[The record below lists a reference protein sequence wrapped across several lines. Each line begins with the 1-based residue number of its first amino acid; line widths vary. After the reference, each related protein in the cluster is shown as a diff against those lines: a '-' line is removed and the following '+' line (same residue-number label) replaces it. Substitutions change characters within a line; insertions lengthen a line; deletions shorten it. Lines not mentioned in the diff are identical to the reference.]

1 MDRGPM
7 EVRVHSS
14 IDEIPAAEWNALA
27 GSRYPFLDHAFL
39 SAAEQTACVAEE
51 TGWSPRHLSLYD
63 DDRRVGAMLLYEKT
77 HSWGEFVFDWAW
89 ANAYHRAGIPYYPK
103 LLSAVPF
110 TPATCPK
117 LLLAEGV
124 DATLGRALI
133 DGARILADDIDASS
147 LHVLFPVED
156 ELPILESAGLTTRK
170 DCQFHWHNRG
180 YETFDDFL
188 SGFNARKRKKARRDR
203 RHVAESG
210 ITFRH
215 LHGDELDIRLW
226 ETVYRL
232 INLTFMQRGSSH
244 YFDLDFFL
252 RISRDMPQKV
262 LVVLAEHGDDAVAA
276 AVFFVGEDAL
286 YGRYWGSSGHY
297 NALHFETCYYQG
309 IDYCIANNIQLFEPG
324 TQGEHKVSR
333 GFIPQATFSAH
344 WLAHPEF
351 YVAIKDYLALEGKDV
366 ERYMEAVDD
375 HSPYR
380 SDTDTS

>member
-1 MDRGPM
+1 MDRGPI

-14 IDEIPAAEWNALA
+14 IDEIASSDWHALA
-27 GSRYPFLDHAFL
+27 GNTYPFLSHAFL
-39 SAAEQTACVAEE
+39 SAAEQTGCVAEE
-51 TGWSPRHLSLYD
+51 TGWTPRHLTLHDS
-63 DDRRVGAMLLYEKT
+63 DRLIGAMLLYEKS

-89 ANAYHRAGIPYYPK
+89 ANAYHRAGFPYYPK

-117 LLLAEGV
+117 LLLADDA
-124 DATLGRALI
+124 DATLGRLLI
-133 DGARILADDIDASS
+133 DGARALAEEIDASS
-147 LHVLFPVED
+147 LHVLFPVDE
-156 ELPILESAGLTTRK
+156 ELPILESAGMTLRK

-180 YETFDDFL
+180 YGSFDEFL
-188 SGFNARKRKKARRDR
+188 AGFNARKRKKAKRDR

-215 LHGDELDIRLW
+215 LHGDDLDPAQW
-226 ETVYRL
+226 EQVYRL

-252 RISRDMPQKV
+252 RISRAMPEKI
-262 LVVLAEHGDDAVAA
+262 LVVLAEVDDQAVAA
-276 AVFFVGEDAL
+276 AVFFVGEKTL

-309 IDYCIANNIQLFEPG
+309 IDYCIANGIELFEPG

-333 GFIPQATFSAH
+333 GFIPQATRSAH

-351 YVAIKDYLALEGKDV
+351 YSAIRDYLSLEGQDI
-366 ERYMEAVDD
+366 ERYMDAVGN

-380 SDTDTS
+380 TDDA